1 MNLSL
6 NKLKSQKNTPK
17 FYDLL
22 ELIINS
28 KKKKRVRPWHYSK
41 EVHPLIKK
49 RLTLTRQIK
58 AKAEKFFTNLH
69 I

>member
-6 NKLKSQKNTPK
+6 NKLKSQNNTPK

-22 ELIINS
+22 ELIIN
-28 KKKKRVRPWHYSK
+28 KKKRRVRPWHYSK
-41 EVHPLIKK
+41 EIHPTAEKIPSLA
-49 RLTLTRQIK
+49 RQIK